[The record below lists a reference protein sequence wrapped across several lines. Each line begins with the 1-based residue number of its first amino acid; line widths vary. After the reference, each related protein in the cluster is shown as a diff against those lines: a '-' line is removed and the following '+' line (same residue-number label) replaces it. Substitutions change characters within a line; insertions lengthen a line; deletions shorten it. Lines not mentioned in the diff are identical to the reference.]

1 MERKD
6 LNSQLLTHWKIVICG
21 IAFLCYAQTLAFPF
35 VYDDKML
42 ITDNPYVTSFRYLP
56 RFFTMHLWDSFNIH
70 FVNFY
75 RPLLLSWLLLNH
87 AFFGFHPAGWHLTNI
102 LLHVAATYLVCVL
115 AEKFCGDRGIA
126 IITGLLFAVHPVHLE
141 VVAWISAASD
151 MLLTV
156 FVLASLICYLKSR
169 QGRNEKR
176 WLIMAWL
183 SYAAALLS
191 KEPAVMMPVLV
202 FALVWLQRDSQ
213 EGFQRKAFAS
223 LKSAVPFGLV
233 VLVYFVIR
241 WSVFGTEHYESVN
254 TPSVPTMLR
263 SIPLVICFY
272 LKLLIFPFRLS
283 PLYDVPDVQSVTQ
296 MIFVVPVLLIA
307 TIAVVIFFWW
317 RATRSNTIRFAC
329 LWGLWLVPALYLR
342 SFSSD
347 KKVGDRYIYLASI
360 GFCILLAAA
369 IRRIRIPS
377 RETFARPIAQI
388 TATIVVVA
396 VLVAGTVLQETYWS
410 SDILLFYRA
419 LEIAPKNDFAK
430 ENLSAALMTQE
441 HFAQAVPLLLDVVKR
456 QPQRWSV
463 LAYLGVSYYH
473 LKEYPKAMD
482 YLSHAI
488 AIDPT
493 DARENTYMGLT
504 LLKLHRLD
512 RAEESF
518 QDSLRIKPEQMECH
532 FGLGLIFEQR
542 GEWQEAMREYETA
555 LKIQPR
561 NPALQRYVKG
571 FQARLTSPS
580 AIKPSSEVDPEI

>member
-1 MERKD
+1 MERTD
-6 LNSQLLTHWKIVICG
+6 LKSQLLKHWKILICG

-35 VYDDKML
+35 IYDDKML
-42 ITDNPYVTSFRYLP
+42 ITDNPYITSFRYLP
-56 RFFTMHLWDSFNIH
+56 RFFTMHLWDSFNVH

-75 RPLLLSWLLLNH
+75 RPMLLSWSLLNH
-87 AFFGFHPAGWHLTNI
+87 SLFGFHPAGWHLTNI
-102 LLHVAATYLVCVL
+102 LLHVTATYLVCVL
-115 AEKFCGDRGIA
+115 VEKFCADRGLA
-126 IITGLLFAVHPVHLE
+126 IITGLLFAVHPMHLE

-151 MLLTV
+151 LLLTV
-156 FVLASLICYLKSR
+156 FILASLLCYLKST
-169 QGRNEKR
+169 QGRHEKR

-191 KEPAVMMPVLV
+191 KEPAVMMPAMV
-202 FALVWLQRDSQ
+202 FALVWLQRGSQ
-213 EGFQRKAFAS
+213 EGFQGKAFAS
-223 LKSAVPFGLV
+223 LKAAVPFGLM
-233 VLVYFVIR
+233 VLVYFAIR
-241 WSVFGTEHYESVN
+241 WSVFGTEHYESLN
-254 TPSVPTMLR
+254 TLSVATMLR
-263 SIPLVICFY
+263 SIPLVVCFY
-272 LKLLIFPFRLS
+272 LKLLVFPFRLS
-283 PLYDVPDVQSVTQ
+283 PLYDVPDVQSVSQ
-296 MIFVVPVLLIA
+296 MIFVVPVLLIPA
-307 TIAVVIFFWW
+307 IAVIIFSWW
-317 RATRSNTIRFAC
+317 RATRSNTIPFAC
-329 LWGLWLVPALYLR
+329 LWSLWLVPALYFR

-347 KKVGDRYIYLASI
+347 KKVGDRYVYLASI

-388 TATIVVVA
+388 TVTIVAAVA
-396 VLVAGTVLQETYWS
+396 LITGTLAQETYWS

-430 ENLSAALMTQE
+430 ENLSAALMSQE

-456 QPQRWSV
+456 QPQRWNI
-463 LAYLGVSYYH
+463 LAYLGISYYH
-473 LKEYPKAMD
+473 LKDYLKAVD

-542 GEWQEAMREYETA
+542 SEWQKAMREYDTA

-561 NPALQRYVKG
+561 NPTLQRYIRG
-571 FQARLTSPS
+571 FQARLNSPS
-580 AIKPSSEVDPEI
+580 GMKISSEVDPEI

>member
-1 MERKD
+1 MERTD
-6 LNSQLLTHWKIVICG
+6 LKSQLLTHWKILICG

-42 ITDNPYVTSFRYLP
+42 ITDNPYITSFRYLP
-56 RFFTMHLWDSFNIH
+56 RFFTMHLWDSFNVH

-75 RPLLLSWLLLNH
+75 RPLLLSWSLLNH
-87 AFFGFHPAGWHLTNI
+87 ALFGFHPTGWHLTNI
-102 LLHVAATYLVCVL
+102 LLHVTATYLVCALV
-115 AEKFCGDRGIA
+115 EKFCGDRGIA

-151 MLLTV
+151 LLLTV
-156 FVLASLICYLKSR
+156 FVLASLLCYLKSM
-169 QGRNEKR
+169 QGLHEKR
-176 WLIMAWL
+176 WLIMARL

-191 KEPAVMMPVLV
+191 KEPAVMMPAMV
-202 FALVWLQRDSQ
+202 FALVWLQRGPQ
-213 EGFQRKAFAS
+213 EGLQGKASAS
-223 LKSAVPFGLV
+223 LKAAVPFGLMV
-233 VLVYFVIR
+233 FIYFVIR
-241 WSVFGTEHYESVN
+241 WFVFGTEHYESLN
-254 TPSVPTMLR
+254 TPSVATMFR
-263 SIPLVICFY
+263 SIPLVVCFY
-272 LKLLIFPFRLS
+272 LKLLVFPFRLS
-283 PLYDVPDVQSVTQ
+283 PLYDVPDVQSVAQ

-307 TIAVVIFFWW
+307 AIAAIIFFWW
-317 RATRSNTIRFAC
+317 RATRSNTILFAC

-347 KKVGDRYIYLASI
+347 KKVGDRYVYLASI

-369 IRRIRIPS
+369 IRRIRVPS
-377 RETFARPIAQI
+377 RYTFARPIAQI
-388 TATIVVVA
+388 AAIM
-396 VLVAGTVLQETYWS
+396 LVALTLIAGTLAEETYWS

-430 ENLSAALMTQE
+430 ENLSAALMSQE

-456 QPQRWSV
+456 QPQRWNI
-463 LAYLGVSYYH
+463 LAYLGISYYH
-473 LKEYPKAMD
+473 LKDYSKAVD

-542 GEWQEAMREYETA
+542 GEWQKAVREYDTA
-555 LKIQPR
+555 LKMQPR
-561 NPALQRYVKG
+561 NPALQRYIKG
-571 FQARLTSPS
+571 FQARLNSPS
-580 AIKPSSEVDPEI
+580 GMKISSEVDPEI